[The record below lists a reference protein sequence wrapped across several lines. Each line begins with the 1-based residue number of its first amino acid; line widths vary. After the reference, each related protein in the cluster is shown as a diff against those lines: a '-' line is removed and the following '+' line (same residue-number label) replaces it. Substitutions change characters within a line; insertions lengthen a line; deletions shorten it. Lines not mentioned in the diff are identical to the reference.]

1 MVELLKQNLAIEP
14 DLQNFMGFIL
24 MAVKSLGGNQFAATL
39 ACLELVSN
47 LRKAGAGSGLPLPAT
62 LMLVEN
68 QLVVQWNNGSTSRVV
83 NLEILP
89 EAEIVEQLRL
99 HLQQST
105 EIADPTLLL
114 RRNAEMT
121 RFLDETRIRTEKEI
135 EIMQQT
141 LAKRQ
146 EELGESIRNAETDPL
161 TGLLNRRAYDE
172 KLNAGFQRTLRQRD
186 EVLSLIL
193 FDLDFFKQINDEHG
207 HQYGDAYLI
216 KMAQA
221 MQLAIREGVDHAI
234 RFGGDEFAILLYA
247 NKEIARNKAMHVL
260 SQMNNKVSIGIASL
274 SAAEPGE
281 RDLQKFI
288 RRADD
293 ALYEAK
299 RTGRGRVVVDTCH
312 PDGSITW
319 NQFLPDAS

>member
-1 MVELLKQNLAIEP
+1 MIELLKQNLAIEP
-14 DLQNFMGFIL
+14 DLQNFMGFVL
-24 MAVKSLGGNQFAATL
+24 MAVKSLGGNPFAASLTS
-39 ACLELVSN
+39 LELVSN
-47 LRKAGAGSGLPLPAT
+47 LRNAGAGTGYPLP
-62 LMLVEN
+62 VELLLDDN
-68 QLVVQWNNGSTSRVV
+68 RLVVHWNNGNTTKIV
-83 NLEILP
+83 NLEVQP
-89 EAEIVEQLRL
+89 DSTTVEELRI

-105 EIADPTLLL
+105 EIADPGLLL

-121 RFLDETRIRTEKEI
+121 RFLDETRAHTEKEI
-135 EIMQQT
+135 EVMQLT

-146 EELGESIRNAETDPL
+146 EELGESIRKAETDPL

-172 KLNAGFQRTLRQRD
+172 KLEQTFQRTLRQNG

-207 HQYGDAYLI
+207 HQFGDAYLN

-221 MQLAIREGVDHAI
+221 MLGAIRHGVDHAI

-247 NKEIARNKAMHVL
+247 DKDIACKKALQVL
-260 SQMNNKVSIGIASL
+260 KQMNNKISIGIASV

-288 RRADD
+288 HRADN

-299 RTGRGRVVVDTCH
+299 RTGRGRIMVDTCH

-319 NQFLPDAS
+319 AQFLPEA

>member
-1 MVELLKQNLAIEP
+1 MVELLKQNLVIEP
-14 DLQNFMGFIL
+14 DIQNFMGFVL
-24 MAVKSLGGNQFAATL
+24 LAVKSLGGNQFSATSS
-39 ACLELVSN
+39 CLQIVAS
-47 LRKAGAGSGLPLPAT
+47 LRLAGAGTGLPLPVT
-62 LMLVEN
+62 LLLEDS
-68 QLVVQWNNGSTSRVV
+68 QLTVHFGQGVASSVVDLKDS
-83 NLEILP
+83 P
-89 EAEIVEQLRL
+89 EAGIVEQLRL

-105 EIADPTLLL
+105 EIADPALLL
-114 RRNAEMT
+114 RRNAEMI
-121 RFLDETRIRTEKEI
+121 RHLDETRIRTEKEI

-172 KLNAGFQRTLRQRD
+172 RLSTGFQRTLRQRD

-221 MQLAIREGVDHAI
+221 MLHSIRDGVDHAI

-247 NKEIARNKAMHVL
+247 NKDIACNKAMHVL

-274 SAAEPGE
+274 SADEPGE
-281 RDLQKFI
+281 RDMQNFI
-288 RRADD
+288 HRADV

-299 RTGRGRVVVDTCH
+299 RAGRGRVVVDTWH

-319 NQFLPDAS
+319 AHFLPDSK

>member
-24 MAVKSLGGNQFAATL
+24 MAVKRLGGNQFAAIVT
-39 ACLELVSN
+39 CLELVSD
-47 LRKAGAGSGLPLPAT
+47 LRLAGAGSGLPLPVT
-62 LMLVEN
+62 LICTEN
-68 QLVVQWNNGSTSRVV
+68 QLLVQYSHHPAFKVVSLASA
-83 NLEILP
+83 P
-89 EAEIVEQLRL
+89 ETDQVEQLRI

-105 EIADPTLLL
+105 EIADPALLL

-121 RFLDETRIRTEKEI
+121 RFLDETRVRTEKEI
-135 EIMQQT
+135 ESMQHT

-207 HQYGDAYLI
+207 HQFGDTYLQ
-216 KMAQA
+216 KMAQT
-221 MQLAIREGVDHAI
+221 MLTEIRVGVDHAI

-247 NKEIARNKAMHVL
+247 NKEIACEKALHL
-260 SQMNNKVSIGIASL
+260 LGKMNNKVSIGIASL
-274 SAAEPGE
+274 SAAEPGA
-281 RDLQKFI
+281 RDLQLFI

-299 RTGRGRVVVDTCH
+299 RAGRGRVVVDTWH
-312 PDGSITW
+312 ADGSITW
-319 NQFLPDAS
+319 AYFLPTAS

>member
-24 MAVKSLGGNQFAATL
+24 MAAKSLGGNQFAATL

-47 LRKAGAGSGLPLPAT
+47 LRQAGAGSGLPLPVS
-62 LMLVEN
+62 LVLDEN
-68 QLVVQWNNGSTSRVV
+68 RLDVQWNNGSATRIV
-83 NLEILP
+83 NLESP
-89 EAEIVEQLRL
+89 PQPEIVEQLHL

-105 EIADPTLLL
+105 EIADPALLL

-121 RFLDETRIRTEKEI
+121 RFLEETRLRTEQEI
-135 EIMQQT
+135 ETMQRT

-146 EELGESIRNAETDPL
+146 EELGESIRQAETDPL

-172 KLNAGFQRTLRQRD
+172 KLSAGFQRTLRQPG

-193 FDLDFFKQINDEHG
+193 FDLDYFKQINDEHG
-207 HQYGDAYLI
+207 HQFGDAYLN

-221 MQLAIREGVDHAI
+221 MLLQIREGVDHAI
-234 RFGGDEFAILLYA
+234 RFGGDEFAIILYA
-247 NKEIARNKAMHVL
+247 NKTIACEKALHVL
-260 SQMNNKVSIGIASL
+260 HQMNGKVSIGIASL
-274 SAAEPGE
+274 SAEEPCE
-281 RDLQKFI
+281 RELQAFI

-299 RTGRGRVVVDTCH
+299 RAGRGRVVADTCH

-319 NQFLPDAS
+319 AHFLPEGA

>member
-47 LRKAGAGSGLPLPAT
+47 LRKAGAGSGLPLPTSLILAD
-62 LMLVEN
+62 N
-68 QLVVQWNNGSTSRVV
+68 RLVVQCDNGVSSSVAD
-83 NLEILP
+83 LETPP

-105 EIADPTLLL
+105 DIADPVLLL

-172 KLNAGFQRTLRQRD
+172 KLIAGFQRTLRQRD

-207 HQYGDAYLI
+207 HQFGDAYLN

-221 MQLAIREGVDHAI
+221 MLTEIREGVDHAI

-247 NKEIARNKAMHVL
+247 DKEIACKKALHVL
-260 SQMNNKVSIGIASL
+260 SMMNNKVSIGIASL
-274 SAAEPGE
+274 SADEPGE
-281 RDLQKFI
+281 RNLQKFI
-288 RRADD
+288 RRADN

-312 PDGSITW
+312 PDGNISW
-319 NQFLPDAS
+319 AQFLPDAS

>member
-24 MAVKSLGGNQFAATL
+24 MAAKSLGGNQFAATL
-39 ACLELVSN
+39 ACLELVSK
-47 LRKAGAGSGLPLPAT
+47 LRLAGAGSGFPLSVA
-62 LMLVEN
+62 LVLAEN
-68 QLVVQWNNGSTSRVV
+68 QLVVQWNNASTVRVV
-83 NLEILP
+83 TLEMPP
-89 EAEIVEQLRL
+89 EAETVEQLRL

-105 EIADPTLLL
+105 EIADPALLQ
-114 RRNAEMT
+114 RRNAEMA

-135 EIMQQT
+135 EMMQQT

-146 EELGESIRNAETDPL
+146 EELGESMRNAETDPL

-207 HQYGDAYLI
+207 HQFGDAYLN

-221 MQLAIREGVDHAI
+221 MLVESREGVDHAF
-234 RFGGDEFAILLYA
+234 RFGGDEFAILMFA
-247 NKEIARNKAMHVL
+247 NKDVAREKALHVL
-260 SQMNNKVSIGIASL
+260 SHMSNKVSVGIASL

-281 RDLQKFI
+281 RNLQKFI

-299 RTGRGRVVVDTCH
+299 HAGRGRVVVDTCH

-319 NQFLPDAS
+319 THFLPGAA